1 METHNCLETKDLRH
15 RYASGESVLQGVDLQ
30 VPQGSIY
37 GFLGP
42 NGAGKTTTLR
52 LVLGLLKKQAGT
64 ITIFG
69 QRFESNRLEILEK
82 IGSLI
87 ESPSLYEHLTAH
99 ENLTVWQKIFRCEK
113 ARISEVLTLVGLS
126 ATGKKKAGEFS
137 LGMKQRM
144 ALAVALLHR
153 PPLLILDEPTN
164 GLDPNGVIE
173 IRQLLLRLNREEG
186 VTVVISSHLLA
197 EIEKLVT
204 HLGVIHR
211 GHLVFQGTLGE
222 LKQKNKEA
230 SVLCLAT
237 SDNEGGLKIIRDTV
251 PTARVVNGKILLEIK
266 SDEQIARLNRELVAH
281 GIDVHEIS
289 PIGHDLESIFMDL
302 IGERAT

>member
-1 METHNCLETKDLRH
+1 MESSNCLETADLRH
-15 RYASGESVLQGVDLQ
+15 RYANSENVLQGVDLQ
-30 VPQGSIY
+30 VPKGSIY

-52 LVLGLLKKQAGT
+52 LVLGLLKKQHGT

-69 QRFESNRLEILEK
+69 RRFETSRIEILGK
-82 IGSLI
+82 IGSLV

-99 ENLTVWQKIFRCEK
+99 ENLAVWQKVFRCEK
-113 ARISEVLTLVGLS
+113 RRIPEVLTLVGLS
-126 ATGKKKAGEFS
+126 ATGSKKAGEFS

-153 PPLLILDEPTN
+153 PLLLILDEPTN

-186 VTVVISSHLLA
+186 VTILISSHLLA

-204 HLGVIHR
+204 HLGIIHR
-211 GHLVFQGTLGE
+211 GRLVFQGTLGE
-222 LKQKNKEA
+222 LKQKNREA
-230 SVLCLAT
+230 PRSTFRRAITGALCK
-237 SDNEGGLKIIRDTV
+237 SS
-251 PTARVVNGKILLEIK
+251 AR
-266 SDEQIARLNRELVAH
+266 SFPRPA
-281 GIDVHEIS
+281 
-289 PIGHDLESIFMDL
+289 P
-302 IGERAT
+302 